1 VDQITSPPHS
11 AGHRYDVLLLFS
23 GGPDAL
29 VLLYFLLKEKRMR
42 PLTLHFR
49 GLTSEYELI
58 AARQIAAQAQV
69 ELQVIDMRS
78 FMSACTHHLPPSPGE
93 GRRIYFGNA
102 VVLSMAVTLAIQQQ
116 IPSVA
121 VGLHREDAD
130 DYIENTPA
138 FMDFLAQGIDLIGRE
153 CDLYLPFHS
162 WTKAEVLRKGVQ
174 LQAPF
179 EATWSCITP
188 VEGRQDG
195 TCSSCR
201 ARRASFEAAG
211 IPDPT
216 IYARTS

>member
-1 VDQITSPPHS
+1 MDQITSAYS
-11 AGHRYDVLLLFS
+11 TGHRHDVLLLFS
-23 GGPDAL
+23 GGSDSL

-42 PLTLHFR
+42 PLALHFK

-58 AARQIAAQAQV
+58 ASQQIAAQAQV
-69 ELQVIDMRS
+69 ELWVIDVGS
-78 FMSACTHHLPPSPGE
+78 FMSACTHHVPPSPGE
-93 GRRIYFGNA
+93 GRRLYFGNA
-102 VVLSMAVTLAIQQQ
+102 VFLSMAITVAIQHQ

-121 VGLHREDAD
+121 VGLHKEDAD
-130 DYIENTPA
+130 DYIEEAPA
-138 FMDFLAQGIDLIGRE
+138 FMNFLSQGIDLIGKE

-179 EATWSCITP
+179 EAAWSCITP
-188 VEGRQDG
+188 IEGRQDG

-216 IYARTS
+216 LYASTS